1 MAQQF
6 DNSKIAQ
13 IVNNSYRTNIWTSKS
28 LNVLHAMET
37 LLEPKNQLKKIPGAL
52 MLATLRERRLNKL
65 DMDPALRARVKQEM
79 GKKRKAV
86 IKAIYNNVTSI
97 KSANDPRLS
106 RLTVLHPIILN
117 NKNTTNL
124 IRYTKQRVSRLH
136 GRKSAGFW
144 NPVSRLNPS
153 WNIKNPKSRSTIHII
168 PEPPSSLN
176 LVTRQRYNIWNP
188 NGTPPS
194 RQVMN
199 NLRKLWNV
207 EKKLGLNHEA
217 PWGSLKPQISYEQA
231 KKILNTVV
239 NKNSIVY
246 KNIVREIKERRNFN
260 NKKRHNSALSRM
272 DNLVNNSPA
281 LHRLLAVHGA
291 SIKRNIVGHPREA
304 EILNKLEK
312 LTVKAIN
319 DIVKRAN
326 PQSEVSVKL
335 SIENMRRIGGPYANQ
350 KIKELMGIRNNSLT
364 KNVNYAYAPAVAMAI
379 QRIKQVGGPL
389 ANQRI
394 KEVRTKQL
402 NAIAAKV
409 NPENA
414 ISVQSAIRNIKA
426 VGGPMA
432 NQKVREIQ
440 SKQLNALAKNIKFDN
455 NFSFNSR
462 IRSIR
467 NSGVQG
473 AAQKIQEL
481 QNKRLNLISSLQVP
495 VSGFA
500 FKAILEQLRKSGQG
514 RKAADVEK
522 KYINATFNKALRTE
536 NRNAREKIARSIRNI
551 GSNYAKQRSADFIVA
566 NSHVE
571 GTLKLAHLYAM
582 KTNYARRKASEVIN
596 QIVAKEVAGLP
607 NHLRAS
613 EANKKRKEYIQ
624 LYAS

>member
-144 NPVSRLNPS
+144 NPTSRLNPS

-207 EKKLGLNHEA
+207 EKKLGLNHEV

-239 NKNSIVY
+239 NKNSVVY
-246 KNIVREIKERRNFN
+246 KNIVREIKERQNFI
-260 NKKRHNSALSRM
+260 NKERHNSALKHM
-272 DNLVNNSPA
+272 NN
-281 LHRLLAVHGA
+281 
-291 SIKRNIVGHPREA
+291 
-304 EILNKLEK
+304 LNKNANTAVLPVLIK
-312 LTVKAIN
+312 LHG
-319 DIVKRAN
+319 
-326 PQSEVSVKL
+326 EF
-335 SIENMRRIGGPYANQ
+335 
-350 KIKELMGIRNNSLT
+350 
-364 KNVNYAYAPAVAMAI
+364 
-379 QRIKQVGGPL
+379 KQQP
-389 ANQRI
+389 
-394 KEVRTKQL
+394 K
-402 NAIAAKV
+402 
-409 NPENA
+409 
-414 ISVQSAIRNIKA
+414 
-426 VGGPMA
+426 
-432 NQKVREIQ
+432 
-440 SKQLNALAKNIKFDN
+440 
-455 NFSFNSR
+455 
-462 IRSIR
+462 
-467 NSGVQG
+467 
-473 AAQKIQEL
+473 
-481 QNKRLNLISSLQVP
+481 
-495 VSGFA
+495 
-500 FKAILEQLRKSGQG
+500 KAIL
-514 RKAADVEK
+514 V
-522 KYINATFNKALRTE
+522 
-536 NRNAREKIARSIRNI
+536 
-551 GSNYAKQRSADFIVA
+551 
-566 NSHVE
+566 
-571 GTLKLAHLYAM
+571 
-582 KTNYARRKASEVIN
+582 
-596 QIVAKEVAGLP
+596 
-607 NHLRAS
+607 
-613 EANKKRKEYIQ
+613 
-624 LYAS
+624 